1 MRILRIKN
9 YEKYQNHRAKD
20 PRWVKLYRSVL
31 TDHAFLKLD
40 PTSRYIYIGLLILAS
55 ETGNSIVNDVTYLCH
70 RLAIPAPQL
79 DLKPLICSGLIVASL
94 RTIQRQKSVSETETE
109 TETEKSRV
117 ESASAPLPKVVSK
130 PKEIKRP
137 LPPDFMFN
145 ERAEAMAKGRGLDV
159 HAELSAF
166 KDRNLATGATYIDW
180 QAAFRN
186 WLRNAVK
193 FAAKGGR

>member
-130 PKEIKRP
+130 PKAVKRP
-137 LPPDFMFN
+137 LPTDFTFDDRSKQM
-145 ERAEAMAKGRGLDV
+145 AEGRGLNV